1 MLEKDAVLRCSQ
13 CIFFSL
19 KINDGK
25 KKKHYLILSGSD
37 AAFRIKLLSSD
48 ISDSS

>member
-19 KINDGK
+19 KINDG